1 LKGEDKVVVITGGD
15 RGIGKATALRFAREG
30 YIVVIT
36 YRSNREAAEQAIND
50 ALSAGSPSA
59 MYYQLD
65 VSDLASVKAF
75 SQALSSVLP
84 YVNVLVNNAGIIDYS
99 TAEELT
105 PERWDEVIKVD
116 LSGQFYVIKH
126 LLPLLKKAPWAAIVN
141 VTSISGET
149 GNVVAGVAY
158 AAAKAGLIGLTKKLA
173 IELAKYG
180 IRVNA
185 VAPSFVETDM
195 TASLLSDQA
204 RRAQILSLHPLNR
217 IARPED
223 VAEAIYFLA
232 NPVTAGNI
240 TGHVLNVNGGRYT

>member
-84 YVNVLVNNAGIIDYS
+84 YVNVLV
-99 TAEELT
+99 T
-105 PERWDEVIKVD
+105 
-116 LSGQFYVIKH
+116 
-126 LLPLLKKAPWAAIVN
+126 
-141 VTSISGET
+141 
-149 GNVVAGVAY
+149 
-158 AAAKAGLIGLTKKLA
+158 LA
-173 IELAKYG
+173 
-180 IRVNA
+180 
-185 VAPSFVETDM
+185 S
-195 TASLLSDQA
+195 
-204 RRAQILSLHPLNR
+204 
-217 IARPED
+217 
-223 VAEAIYFLA
+223 
-232 NPVTAGNI
+232 
-240 TGHVLNVNGGRYT
+240 